1 MFVSVSPLTSS
12 ALVETGE
19 QRSPKYTPESIAPPS
34 STGSMPIEMPT
45 LTQMVPIV
53 AAVPN
58 AVPVSIE
65 TPQFSKNVISSRI
78 SGRMRS
84 TAQQM
89 MNGSV
94 PHARQN
100 AVRIPISGKT
110 SSTLAD
116 VFTPE
121 QITFPS
127 SFHEKPCFLPYSV
140 KITSPA
146 RSA

>member
-1 MFVSVSPLTSS
+1 M
-12 ALVETGE
+12 
-19 QRSPKYTPESIAPPS
+19 
-34 STGSMPIEMPT
+34 
-45 LTQMVPIV
+45 
-53 AAVPN
+53 PN

-65 TPQFSKNVISSRI
+65 TPQFSKNVISSKI

-100 AVRIPISGKT
+100 AVRMPISGKT

-121 QITFPS
+121 QIIFPS
-127 SFHEKPCFLPYSV
+127 SFHEKPCFLPVQREDHKPRQERVEDIRPQYDAHEQR
-140 KITSPA
+140 KA
-146 RSA
+146 E

>member
-1 MFVSVSPLTSS
+1 
-12 ALVETGE
+12 
-19 QRSPKYTPESIAPPS
+19 
-34 STGSMPIEMPT
+34 MPIDMPT

-65 TPQFSKNVISSRI
+65 TPQFSRNVISSRI
-78 SGRMRS
+78 CGRMRS

-94 PHARQN
+94 PHARQR
-100 AVRIPISGKT
+100 AVSMPMKGKT

-116 VFTPE
+116 VFTPAP
-121 QITFPS
+121 IIFPS
-127 SFHEKPCFLPYSV
+127 SFHEKPCCLPCSV
-140 KITSPA
+140 KITNPA
-146 RSA
+146 KSA

>member
-1 MFVSVSPLTSS
+1 MFVSVSSLTSS

-78 SGRMRS
+78 SGRM
-84 TAQQM
+84 
-89 MNGSV
+89 
-94 PHARQN
+94 
-100 AVRIPISGKT
+100 PISGKT

-121 QITFPS
+121 QIIFPS

>member
-1 MFVSVSPLTSS
+1 
-12 ALVETGE
+12 
-19 QRSPKYTPESIAPPS
+19 
-34 STGSMPIEMPT
+34 MPIEMPT

-65 TPQFSKNVISSRI
+65 TPQFRRNVISSTI

-121 QITFPS
+121 QIIFPS
-127 SFHEKPCFLPYSV
+127 SFHEKLCFLPYSV